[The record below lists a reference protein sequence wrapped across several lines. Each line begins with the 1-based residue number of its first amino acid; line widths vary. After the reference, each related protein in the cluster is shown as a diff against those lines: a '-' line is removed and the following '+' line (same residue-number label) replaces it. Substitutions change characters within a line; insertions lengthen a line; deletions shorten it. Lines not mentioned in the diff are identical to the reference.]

1 MAGLPRIRLM
11 LGPGTLPSQG
21 RDRLDLA
28 RYRKSGRERLS
39 GEALLELV
47 PEIGAL
53 AQVHVD
59 EGNPHAI
66 ARVEDLRALAL
77 RIKALFA
84 QDEADGIVL
93 VQGTNSIEESAFF
106 LDVTLRG
113 AKPVVVTG
121 SQRPFTALSSDA
133 PLNLYDAFRVAA
145 HPGSIGKGVLVV
157 ANSEINAARD
167 VTKTDTYRLQT
178 FRSREAGLL
187 GYADADRIIYYRS
200 VKRRPGEAAF
210 DPALG
215 PLPRVDILYG
225 AVAAEPGLAQAALAL
240 GARGLV
246 VAGSGAGA
254 CGNLEEELAA
264 IAAAGRAVVVRSSRV
279 GSGRVIRDDNWQQ
292 PGMVSADNLAP
303 HKAALFLAL
312 ALARTRDPEEIQR
325 LFDRS

>member
-1 MAGLPRIRLM
+1 MAGLPRIGLM

-21 RDRLDLA
+21 LDRLDLA

-39 GEALLELV
+39 GEELLALV
-47 PEIGAL
+47 PEIRTV

-59 EGNPHAI
+59 EGNPYAI

-77 RIKALFA
+77 RMKALFA
-84 QDEADGIVL
+84 QDEADGIVF
-93 VQGTNSIEESAFF
+93 VQGTNSVEETAFF
-106 LDVTLRG
+106 LDVTLRSTRPI
-113 AKPVVVTG
+113 AVTG

-133 PLNLYDAFRVAA
+133 PLNLYDAFRVAG

-157 ANSEINAARD
+157 ANGEINAARD

-187 GYADADRIIYYRS
+187 GYADADRIVYYRS
-200 VKRRPGEAAF
+200 VNRDPGESGL

-215 PLPRVDILYG
+215 PLPRVDILYVS
-225 AVAAEPGLAQAALAL
+225 VASDPGLAQAALAL
-240 GARGLV
+240 GAQGLV

-264 IAAAGRAVVVRSSRV
+264 IAVSGRAVVVRSSRV
-279 GSGRVIRDDNWQQ
+279 GSGRVIRDDNWQSA
-292 PGMVSADNLAP
+292 GMVSADNLGP
-303 HKAALFLAL
+303 HKAALLLAL

-325 LFDRS
+325 LFDRC